1 MKIFTSF
8 QNQSPPT
15 LCHDQ
20 KNQGKGNSNQTPED
34 DSPKRKKRK
43 LRLDELDKEGNAIHY
58 RQKARDLI
66 DTLENKLK
74 SLARVELDLQFLQR
88 ENKAL
93 EQAAEF
99 LGKPSEDGVLSEH
112 EWLPTP
118 LNSDDE
124 ESSSSEEEE
133 MKLEEDEVDF
143 EEA

>member
-1 MKIFTSF
+1 M
-8 QNQSPPT
+8 
-15 LCHDQ
+15 
-20 KNQGKGNSNQTPED
+20 
-34 DSPKRKKRK
+34 
-43 LRLDELDKEGNAIHY
+43 DKEGNAIHY

-99 LGKPSEDGVLSEH
+99 LGKPSEDEVLSEH